1 MAKRFK
7 MKTVAD
13 VLRWEPFLE
22 DDQIDAF
29 KNIACPA
36 RIGGRSVPQSLD
48 DISLGSLFDLETI
61 GAEKGVFAA
70 IGHVFL
76 GMTEEQA
83 LKAPAL
89 EMLGLRNMVL
99 REQERIAGM
108 FASLARDHTAA
119 EVMAGVE
126 VLDFGLFGLVDW
138 YARRMGITNHDD
150 ALRTPWIRVW
160 QCRRND
166 IEEMEYRRRLQQ
178 AEHDLAKQR

>member
-22 DDQIDAF
+22 DDQIEAF

-70 IGHVFL
+70 GEILDVDGDCGGYNLQWAWSSAFCV
-76 GMTEEQA
+76 
-83 LKAPAL
+83 
-89 EMLGLRNMVL
+89 
-99 REQERIAGM
+99 
-108 FASLARDHTAA
+108 A
-119 EVMAGVE
+119 EAIQKYNG
-126 VLDFGLFGLVDW
+126 G
-138 YARRMGITNHDD
+138 
-150 ALRTPWIRVW
+150 
-160 QCRRND
+160 
-166 IEEMEYRRRLQQ
+166 
-178 AEHDLAKQR
+178 AK

>member
-1 MAKRFK
+1 MTKRFK

-22 DDQIDAF
+22 DDQIEAF
-29 KNIACPA
+29 KKVACPA

-108 FASLARDHTAA
+108 FSSLAREHTAA
-119 EVMAGVE
+119 EYLAGVE
-126 VLDFGLFGLVDW
+126 ALDFGLFGLVDW
-138 YARRMGITNHDD
+138 YARRMGITNHDE

-160 QCRRND
+160 QCRKND

-178 AEHDLAKQR
+178 AEHDLAKQK